1 MKISTKGRYAL
12 RVMIYLAQN
21 SEKGF
26 ISLQEVAK
34 SENIS
39 LKYLE
44 ALMSPLIEAE
54 LIESVRGK
62 FGGYRL
68 AKSPEEITAGNI
80 LKAVCGDLSPV
91 ACLEKNAPP
100 CPRAN
105 ICKTLSFWRGLDGVI
120 DNYLEGKT
128 LADFLKETE

>member
-21 SEKGF
+21 NDKGF

-34 SENIS
+34 AEDIS

-44 ALMSPLIEAE
+44 ALMSPLVAAQ

-68 AKSPEEITAGNI
+68 AEKPEDITAGKI

-100 CPRAN
+100 CPRAD
-105 ICKTLSFWRGLDGVI
+105 ICKTLSFWKGLDKAI
-120 DNYLEGKT
+120 DTYLEGKT
-128 LADFLKETE
+128 LAEFI